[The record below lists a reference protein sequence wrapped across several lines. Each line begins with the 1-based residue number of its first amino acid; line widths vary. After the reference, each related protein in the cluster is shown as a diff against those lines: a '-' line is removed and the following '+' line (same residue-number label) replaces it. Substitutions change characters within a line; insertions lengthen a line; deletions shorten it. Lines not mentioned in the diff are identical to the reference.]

1 MDLKKLALVPA
12 IVALGLYVT
21 TATWAGED
29 KNGGDTPTTEN
40 GDAGHDKNGGDEKG
54 GDGHDKNAGDNGG
67 KDNDDNDNDDKDDGK
82 DNGDNGK
89 GKNDPDVDEK
99 PDPTIKPRPDKPR
112 VIISHGG
119 NSGGSSTDDYGS
131 RRNVRCVIGGYVYY
145 VYRRHECG
153 VRKMHMDS
161 GYAHGGYAYDGG
173 DDYVVVKRKYGKRV
187 RVRQQIVVEGGG
199 YGYVYAQPRRIRY
212 YSPASPAAMMQAKKR
227 ARKAA
232 AYAYEAGSYGYGEG
246 VGYSYGEGYADQ
258 QVVVVRKARKLKKH
272 RRRVVVQQP
281 VMDYG
286 YDDGYGPIVTKGGN
300 Y

>member
-1 MDLKKLALVPA
+1 M
-12 IVALGLYVT
+12 IVNYV
-21 TATWAGED
+21 
-29 KNGGDTPTTEN
+29 GG
-40 GDAGHDKNGGDEKG
+40 GGG
-54 GDGHDKNAGDNGG
+54 GFIQK
-67 KDNDDNDNDDKDDGK
+67 
-82 DNGDNGK
+82 
-89 GKNDPDVDEK
+89 
-99 PDPTIKPRPDKPR
+99 
-112 VIISHGG
+112 
-119 NSGGSSTDDYGS
+119 
-131 RRNVRCVIGGYVYY
+131 RNVRCVIGGYVYY

-153 VRKMHMDS
+153 VRKMHRDS

-286 YDDGYGPIVTKGGN
+286 YDDGYGPIVTKGGD